1 MSEENINLTI
11 SGMLN
16 VRKDIPKEEYENFDA
31 MVKSYIDETEGVL
44 TNIKINGKEI
54 PLKYYNEIKGAFFEG
69 GETIELEFSSKKEVL
84 KDLLDKLLKA
94 DSEAERVEIDKN
106 INYKIAE
113 FTNNILIL
121 NILETISSLMTYFIE
136 DARLKIIQTL
146 KVDNLLEEMHKNIV
160 NSIISGDKNKA
171 RKAMKEHFNNVYL
184 SIENN
189 EEFDN

>member
-1 MSEENINLTI
+1 
-11 SGMLN
+11 
-16 VRKDIPKEEYENFDA
+16 
-31 MVKSYIDETEGVL
+31 
-44 TNIKINGKEI
+44 
-54 PLKYYNEIKGAFFEG
+54 
-69 GETIELEFSSKKEVL
+69 
-84 KDLLDKLLKA
+84 
-94 DSEAERVEIDKN
+94 
-106 INYKIAE
+106 
-113 FTNNILIL
+113 
-121 NILETISSLMTYFIE
+121 MTYFIE